1 MPDPAGAAAA
11 RSYLYVPGDRPDRLA
26 GALSRGADA
35 LIIDLEDAVAR
46 AAKDHARETV
56 TRWLAGLPAGGA
68 AGQLWIRVNA
78 DLAAADISAVTAAV
92 TGVVVPKAEP
102 ALLAAVAGLLAAREQ
117 QAGLDH
123 GRLRVLPLVET
134 AAGLLQVTSLAAAP
148 RVIRL
153 GIGEAD
159 LAAELG
165 LRPGPGREELAPIR
179 LQLVIASAAA
189 GIAAPVAPTATDFR
203 DLAALRSSTRA
214 LLRLGFRAR
223 TAIHPAQLPVINEV
237 FTPSPEEVGRARRL
251 VAALEAAER
260 DGAGVTV
267 DENGAMVD
275 VAVARSAR
283 EVLARGQAAGAPAQD
298 AAAGAS
304 G

>member
-1 MPDPAGAAAA
+1 MLDPAGATAA
-11 RSYLYVPGDRPDRLA
+11 RSYLYVPGDRPGRLA
-26 GALSRGADA
+26 GALARGADA
-35 LIIDLEDAVAR
+35 LIADLEDSVAR
-46 AAKDHARETV
+46 AAKDRARDTV
-56 TRWLAGLPAGGA
+56 ACWLTGLPAGGPP
-68 AGQLWIRVNA
+68 GQVWIRVNA
-78 DLAAADISAVTAAV
+78 DLAAADIGIVSAAV

-102 ALLAAVAGLLAAREQ
+102 ALLAEVDELLARRERDT
-117 QAGLDH
+117 GLDR
-123 GRLRVLPLVET
+123 GRLRVLPLIET
-134 AAGLLQVTSLAAAP
+134 AAGLLQATAVAAAP
-148 RVIRL
+148 RVARL

-165 LRPGPGREELAPIR
+165 LRPGPDREELAPIR
-179 LQLVIASAAA
+179 LQVVIVSAAA
-189 GIAAPVAPTATDFR
+189 GLAAPVAPTSTDFR
-203 DLAALRSSTRA
+203 DLTALRSSTQA

-237 FTPSPEEVGRARRL
+237 FTPSADEVGRARRL

-267 DENGAMVD
+267 DEDGAMVD

-283 EVLARGQAAGAPAQD
+283 EVLARAQAA
-298 AAAGAS
+298 S

>member
-26 GALSRGADA
+26 GALTRGADA
-35 LIIDLEDAVAR
+35 LIIDLGDSVAR
-46 AAKDHARETV
+46 AAKDQARQLV
-56 TRWLAGLPAGGA
+56 VGWLAGQQPAGSGPR
-68 AGQLWIRVNA
+68 GQLWLRINS
-78 DLAAADISAVTAAV
+78 DLAAADIGAVSAAV

-134 AAGLLQVTSLAAAP
+134 AAGLLQVTILAAAP

-179 LQLVIASAAA
+179 L
-189 GIAAPVAPTATDFR
+189 
-203 DLAALRSSTRA
+203 
-214 LLRLGFRAR
+214 
-223 TAIHPAQLPVINEV
+223 
-237 FTPSPEEVGRARRL
+237 
-251 VAALEAAER
+251 
-260 DGAGVTV
+260 
-267 DENGAMVD
+267 
-275 VAVARSAR
+275 ARSAR
-283 EVLARGQAAGAPAQD
+283 EVLARGQAAGGPAQD